1 MAANETVA
9 VLGAGTMGH
18 GIAQV
23 SAKAGYAVRLYDLVP
38 AALEKARAAIRANLD
53 KGVEKNKLTAAER
66 DATLANLSFVADF
79 AAAVKDADIAVEAAP
94 EKLELKKEIFG
105 KLGELCRETTLLGSN
120 TSSLALSEIAAAAK
134 RPERVIGMHFFN
146 PPHLMALLEVVTAK
160 QTSPETLAR
169 TQSYAKAIGKTAIVV
184 KDSPGFATSRLGIA
198 LGMEAIRMLEDQV
211 ASAEDI
217 DRAMEL
223 GYNHPV
229 GPLKLTDMVG
239 LDVRMAIGEY
249 LATKLQAPQFKPP
262 ELLKKMV
269 AEGKLGKKSG
279 QGFYKW

>member
-23 SAKAGYAVRLYDLVP
+23 SAKAGYRVRLYDLIP
-38 AALEKARAAIRANLD
+38 AALEKARGAIRANLD
-53 KGVEKNKLTAAER
+53 KGVEKNKLTPAER
-66 DATLANLSFVADF
+66 EATLANLSFVSDF
-79 AAAVKDADIAVEAAP
+79 AAAVKEADIVVEAAP

-105 KLGELCRETTLLGSN
+105 KLGELCPGTALLGSN

-134 RPERVIGMHFFN
+134 HPERVIGMHFFN
-146 PPHLMALLEVVTAK
+146 PPHLMSLLEVVTAK

-169 TQSYAKAIGKTAIVV
+169 TQAYAKAIGKTAIVV

-249 LATKLQAPQFKPP
+249 LAEKLQAPQFKPP